1 MPGGPLQKCTLINGL
16 APTVDAGWVQLMER
30 AYELT
35 IPRCAC
41 RPGMGGSAVQSA
53 CMQRQSRPGRQLA
66 ECGIA
71 RDGDALLCGG
81 ADELDKLCQSAY
93 QPAATVFRYLNCFE
107 PWLELEVC

>member
-1 MPGGPLQKCTLINGL
+1 ML
-16 APTVDAGWVQLMER
+16 AGFSLMKR

-35 IPRCAC
+35 IRDAPA
-41 RPGMGGSAVQSA
+41 GLALGGFAGQSA
-53 CMQRQSRPGRQLA
+53 CMQRQSSPDRQLA

-107 PWLELEVC
+107 PWLELQVC